1 VSEQRRELLA
11 RADAIAKERG
21 GWSSFPGACAW
32 SLRNALRAAEQ
43 ELDAREAD
51 VRELVGALR
60 DAFEN
65 SVCEDPDYAVY
76 RRWKDAGDLLE
87 KFRDWLPK
95 EGA

>member
-1 VSEQRRELLA
+1 
-11 RADAIAKERG
+11 
-21 GWSSFPGACAW
+21 
-32 SLRNALRAAEQ
+32 
-43 ELDAREAD
+43 
-51 VRELVGALR
+51 LR

-87 KFRDWLPK
+87 KFRDWLPEE